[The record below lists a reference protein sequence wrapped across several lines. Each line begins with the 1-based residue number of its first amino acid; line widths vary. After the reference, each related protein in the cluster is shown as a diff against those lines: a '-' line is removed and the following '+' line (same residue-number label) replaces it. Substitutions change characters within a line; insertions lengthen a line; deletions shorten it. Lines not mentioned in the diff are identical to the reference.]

1 MKHIRQFLN
10 NLKETFVGI
19 WRNKALSSLSIISIT
34 AVLILFGIVLLLV
47 LNMTK
52 VIVETGDK
60 VDSVVVYLT
69 DEANDEQINAI
80 IATAEKTKNI
90 ESVYFVSE
98 QEAVEKF
105 KKSLDIEA
113 NDEYIFDILEEFP
126 LPRSVE
132 FKVKDVETSDEV
144 VAAIKDLDGVD
155 VVEYPNE
162 LIGKIVQMT
171 QWVKILGVIV
181 VGTLLVIAI
190 ILIHNTIK
198 ATLTNR
204 QREIEIMQYV
214 GATRGYIVRPFLMEG
229 IFFGLIASA
238 LAVVIVYFGYELIYM
253 SVEHKFSTLLGMHFV
268 SPEGVLRE
276 MSIIFGCLGIGI
288 GYLGSALSMKRF
300 LDV

>member
-1 MKHIRQFLN
+1 MKYIRQLLN

-19 WRNKALSSLSIISIT
+19 WRNKGLASLSIISIT

-52 VIVETGDK
+52 VIAETGDK
-60 VDSVVVYLT
+60 VDAVVVYLT
-69 DEANDEQINAI
+69 EDATDDQINTI
-80 IATAEKTKNI
+80 IGEAEKTKNI
-90 ESVYFVSE
+90 DSVHFVSE
-98 QEAVEKF
+98 EEALEKF
-105 KKSLDIEA
+105 KGSLDIEA

-132 FKVKDVETSDEV
+132 FKVIEVEKSDEV
-144 VAAIKDLDGVD
+144 VSAVHDLEGVD
-155 VVEYPNE
+155 VIEYPNE

-181 VGTLLVIAI
+181 VGILLVIAI

-198 ATLTNR
+198 AALSNR

-238 LAVVIVYFGYELIYM
+238 ISVALVYFGYELIYM
-253 SVEHKFSTLLGMHFV
+253 NVEHRFATLLGMHFV
-268 SPEGVLRE
+268 SPEGIIKD
-276 MSIIFGCLGIGI
+276 MSIIFACLGIGI
-288 GYLGSALSMKRF
+288 GYLGSALSLKRF
-300 LDV
+300 LNV